1 MPDSIRPV
9 PATAFA
15 AAVAALSLSSCHSIS
30 PAIAT
35 GPAAHAT
42 TGLANPSL
50 VPGVYVIGP
59 ADVLNVAVAYEPELT
74 AQSVVV
80 DSNGEISLPL
90 TGTVRAAGK
99 TSSSLAQDVAARL
112 GTYLRDPRVT
122 VNIVRFAR
130 QAVTVEG
137 SVIAPGIYDLPVSS
151 SLLRTLALAKGPTN
165 TARLNEVIVF
175 RNING
180 QRMGAVF
187 DLRRIRR
194 GFEPDPLIL
203 GGDIVVVG
211 YDDLKGAFRDFVAI
225 SPALSVFR
233 RY

>member
-1 MPDSIRPV
+1 
-9 PATAFA
+9 
-15 AAVAALSLSSCHSIS
+15 
-30 PAIAT
+30 
-35 GPAAHAT
+35 
-42 TGLANPSL
+42 
-50 VPGVYVIGP
+50 VYVIGP